1 MSIIIYAI
9 AELYDLQSNKTLD
22 FEAINSDSNIELETI
37 QFDNLTAI
45 VSRQDKND
53 ISINKEDVLTY
64 SKIIENIAQNLTIL
78 PMRYN
83 SLVASDNEVINI
95 LTKNYSSF
103 NDAIKTLY
111 NKDEYSIRFLS
122 SYKNSTDITIKEKN
136 ELVPDILKGDS
147 SSKIYLIN
155 KYMHHK
161 QEELHT
167 QYQKET
173 QEKIKSEVEKITT
186 QVIFKKPLTEAIII
200 DLVLL
205 IEKERKNELLQFV
218 SDLQSIYPQHN
229 ILLTG
234 PWPPYNFA
242 QIKVE

>member
-136 ELVPDILKGDS
+136 ELVPDILKGVS